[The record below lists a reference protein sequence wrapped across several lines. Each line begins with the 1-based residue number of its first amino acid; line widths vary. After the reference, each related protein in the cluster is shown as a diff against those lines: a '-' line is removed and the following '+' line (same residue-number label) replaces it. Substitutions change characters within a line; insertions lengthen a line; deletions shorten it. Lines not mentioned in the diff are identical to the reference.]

1 MSWRPEGW
9 PKCPCDECE
18 KKEED
23 EYGLL
28 CNLACGKYTAW
39 LNREAGADA
48 MLEVRRP
55 IDLMILGTL
64 DCMIEGPA
72 TPIHHLKRVRY
83 ELEKVMGELHKG
95 TEKDMQML
103 EEQP

>member
-48 MLEVRRP
+48 LLEMLREQGMEVGKGCISCVFALP
-55 IDLMILGTL
+55 P
-64 DCMIEGPA
+64 PA
-72 TPIHHLKRVRY
+72 RFNNGYVVFIP
-83 ELEKVMGELHKG
+83 EN
-95 TEKDMQML
+95 
-103 EEQP
+103 QP